1 MDMTDNLDYM
11 YGEKTEQEV
20 SWELAG
26 HFQGYQLPD
35 ERTPAELHE

>member
-1 MDMTDNLDYM
+1 MDTADNLEYT
-11 YGEKTEQEV
+11 YGGKTEQEV
-20 SWELAG
+20 SWALAG